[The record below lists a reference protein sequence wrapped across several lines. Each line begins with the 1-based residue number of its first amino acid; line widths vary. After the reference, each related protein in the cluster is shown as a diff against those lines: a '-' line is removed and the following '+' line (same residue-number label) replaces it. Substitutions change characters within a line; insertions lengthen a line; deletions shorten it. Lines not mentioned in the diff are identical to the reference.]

1 MSFLDFHPLITQI
14 IDYRRIIIIKNNLR
28 HQRHLRMKCVF
39 RHTYFFYI
47 PYYIKNKN
55 VEKTC
60 YLQSTY
66 HDEMLLEI

>member
-1 MSFLDFHPLITQI
+1 M
-14 IDYRRIIIIKNNLR
+14 IKNNLR

-60 YLQSTY
+60 YLLSTY
-66 HDEMLLEI
+66 HDEMLLDI